1 MENSSPTT
9 EGATSTP
16 QNTNWGLLILG
27 AICLYLLMRKPKQKV
42 VEPPKSNKI
51 DSYSKFL
58 MTPMGKDV
66 EEQLKDEGISLSAD
80 QIMSLDKCLQGLKE
94 DEYALLEKACQF
106 VKKDEL
112 YRALTKEELKKFY
125 PIRKRIMD
133 CVDETLHR

>member
-1 MENSSPTT
+1 MENTSPTT
-9 EGATSTP
+9 DSTSTTS
-16 QNTNWGLLILG
+16 QGNNWALLILG
-27 AICLYLLMRKPKQKV
+27 GICLYLLMRKPKVKT
-42 VEPPKSNKI
+42 VEPPKSNKL
-51 DSYSKFL
+51 DSYSKFI
-58 MTPMGKDV
+58 MTPMGKNV
-66 EEQLKDEGISLSAD
+66 EEQLKEEGIVLSAD

-112 YRALTKEELKKFY
+112 YRALTKDELNKFR

>member
-1 MENSSPTT
+1 MEGEATTTDASSGAQPNS
-9 EGATSTP
+9 
-16 QNTNWGLLILG
+16 NWALIILG
-27 AICLYLLMRKPKQKV
+27 GICLYLLLRKPKVKA

-58 MTPMGKDV
+58 MTPMGKNV
-66 EEQLKDEGISLSAD
+66 EEQLKEDGIDLSAD
-80 QIMSLDKCLQGLKE
+80 QILSLDKCLQGLKD
-94 DEYALLEKACQF
+94 DEYAILEKACQF

-112 YRALTKEELKKFY
+112 YRALTKDELKKFY